1 MKIRMIIIVLITLLI
16 GGVIGHMLPQKNN
29 SEQSII
35 SSTKSSLDTSK
46 YELLVNRIQKEFT
59 MEGYKEIL
67 GENSDIVVVPDIIAG
82 QQDIPEGLYL
92 RNKKFIYKNSNN
104 GMIIILSISAS
115 EKRVDRFWD
124 HSINYAKEN
133 YNSETGIYKDT
144 YDSIFPDSEVSI
156 YDFRGD
162 GYSLSI
168 VGISDNPLNEDVF
181 TLSQTAQ
188 FLQELEK
195 YLN

>member
-1 MKIRMIIIVLITLLI
+1 MIIIVLITLLI